1 MRDTEILEE
10 LEAPE
15 AARHTEAL
23 HAGLD
28 PFAPRMAGA
37 TDLPAAGLPVW
48 LQVERDLVARGW
60 AVTARL
66 LWVGEARRD
75 HDSEQ
80 ALGMTRNE
88 AYARLAEVVRLDE
101 GPRVP

>member
-1 MRDTEILEE
+1 MRDNDV
-10 LEAPE
+10 LEAPDE
-15 AARHTEAL
+15 AMAPDPLAVE
-23 HAGLD
+23 LD
-28 PFAPRMAGA
+28 PVA
-37 TDLPAAGLPVW
+37 TSATTGVDLPAAGLPVW

-60 AVTARL
+60 SVEARL
-66 LWVGEARRD
+66 LWVVEARRD